1 MRVLVLVVALLTGC
15 RSEKPVEPLRVGA
28 ASDLTVAFNA
38 LAKQYTAS
46 TGRQVEL
53 TFGSTGLLA
62 KQLSQ
67 GAPFDVFAAAD
78 VATVEGLAAKGT
90 CVASTQRVFAKGRLV
105 VWTAPGITA
114 PGSLAELAD
123 ERFKH
128 IALANT
134 EHAPYGRAAKAALE
148 AAGVMGNIKSRLVSG
163 DSVSHAL
170 QLVRSGNAEAGLIA
184 RSLVTEL
191 HDGQQLLVD
200 DSLHPPLNQAA
211 IACGTD
217 ENRLTAAKQFLEVLR
232 TSGALLAK
240 YGFESADPPQ

>member
-1 MRVLVLVVALLTGC
+1 MRALVLLMTLMVGC
-15 RSEKPVEPLRVGA
+15 RSAKMTEPVRVA
-28 ASDLTVAFNA
+28 AAADLTVAFNA

-62 KQLSQ
+62 KQIAQ

-78 VATVEGLAAKGT
+78 VATVASLAAQGT
-90 CVASTQRVFAKGRLV
+90 CVAATQRVFARGRLV
-105 VWTAPGITA
+105 VWTAPGVTA
-114 PGSLAELAD
+114 PGSLEELAD

-128 IALANT
+128 LALANT

-148 AAGVMGNIKSRLVSG
+148 AAGVMGNVKSRLVYG

-170 QLVRSGNAEAGLIA
+170 QLVRTGNAEAGLIA
-184 RSLVTEL
+184 RSLVTQL
-191 HDGQQLLVD
+191 HDGQLFLVD
-200 DSLHPPLNQAA
+200 ESLHPPLTQAA

-217 ENRLTAAKQFLEVLR
+217 ENRLTGAKQFLEALDA
-232 TSGALLAK
+232 SGALLSK
-240 YGFESADPPQ
+240 YGFEPPTISP